1 VDHPHTDHAAAPAAT
16 DRIVSPVAGGLAVAS
31 FGLGFFSLCV
41 FWWNPFSTILSSVGL
56 SLGIIS
62 LVRGTRG
69 PRGENISL
77 WGTALCATALSITF
91 TLNQVLRFLTWESLP
106 TLF

>member
-1 VDHPHTDHAAAPAAT
+1 MEHPHSDHTPAVPSA
-16 DRIVSPVAGGLAVAS
+16 DRIASPVLGGLPVAS

-56 SLGIIS
+56 GLGIFS

-77 WGTALCATALSITF
+77 WGTALCAAALSITF
-91 TLNQVLRFLTWESLP
+91 TLNQILP
-106 TLF
+106 YLMWYRL